1 MLLNLFFPYEMQ
13 RNRAGFL
20 PALFCSFI
28 NKQSNNKFKINL
40 NGSFYNEPSLYSLTS
55 EQSILPSSETAGI
68 GTNETSSS
76 SSMFL
81 GLFGF
86 NSQHSSSVVN
96 PHACGTQPPTPK
108 TVAESLRYH
117 RLRMHLSITA
127 LATLA
132 GLSRDAIAKIERGK
146 FGLRR
151 ANAINLANVLGIT
164 PRELLAVD
172 AMPETTL
179 SERFYKAKAINVHE
193 WPDVSKVIGVSA
205 RTIRD
210 YVECRRHQNGS
221 SPAFAAALKK
231 YIEDALKS

>member
-1 MLLNLFFPYEMQ
+1 M
-13 RNRAGFL
+13 
-20 PALFCSFI
+20 
-28 NKQSNNKFKINL
+28 
-40 NGSFYNEPSLYSLTS
+40 
-55 EQSILPSSETAGI
+55 SSKYPQG
-68 GTNETSSS
+68 
-76 SSMFL
+76 
-81 GLFGF
+81 
-86 NSQHSSSVVN
+86 Q
-96 PHACGTQPPTPK
+96 ACGTQPPTAK
-108 TVAESLRYH
+108 TVAESLRCH

-132 GLSRDAIAKIERGK
+132 GLSRDAIAKIEHGR

-193 WPDVSKVIGVSA
+193 WPDVSKIIGVSA

-210 YVECRRHQNGS
+210 YVEGRRHQNGS
-221 SPAFAAALKK
+221 QPAFGVALKK